1 MQQPVAVYFL
11 MEEQAKAYRE
21 EEEDLFV
28 YILLN
33 VNQLLI
39 NWLLRIFFIN
49 KYREKCVNLFQAF
62 NTVANETESFT

>member
-1 MQQPVAVYFL
+1 MEYNKVIPQVLDENRWLFLQQPVAVYFL

-39 NWLLRIFFIN
+39 N
-49 KYREKCVNLFQAF
+49 
-62 NTVANETESFT
+62 